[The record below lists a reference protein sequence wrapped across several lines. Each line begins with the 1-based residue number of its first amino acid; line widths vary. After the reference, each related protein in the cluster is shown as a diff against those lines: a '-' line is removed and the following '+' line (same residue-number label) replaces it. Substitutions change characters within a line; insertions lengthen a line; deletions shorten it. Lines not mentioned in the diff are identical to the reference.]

1 MMSLLAKIMTG
12 YHVARVFGA
21 PVSSKEIKSKAGV
34 RTRRDILSTKIKTLD
49 GAAVQLGIDDQSGE
63 KRRRGKELKGK
74 SSREK
79 HGEKEP
85 RSRGGFIGN
94 L

>member
-1 MMSLLAKIMTG
+1 M
-12 YHVARVFGA
+12 

-34 RTRRDILSTKIKTLD
+34 RTRDILSTKIKMLN
-49 GAAVQLGIDDQSGE
+49 GVAVQLGVDDQSGE

-74 SSREK
+74 SLCEK
-79 HGEKEP
+79 NGEKETHP
-85 RSRGGFIGN
+85 RGCFTRCGFRGV

>member
-1 MMSLLAKIMTG
+1 M
-12 YHVARVFGA
+12 
-21 PVSSKEIKSKAGV
+21 SSKEIKSKAGV

-49 GAAVQLGIDDQSGE
+49 GAAVQLGINDQSGE
-63 KRRRGKELKGK
+63 KRRRGKELKRK

-79 HGEKEP
+79 NGEKGT
-85 RSRGGFIGN
+85 RSRGGFIGI

>member
-1 MMSLLAKIMTG
+1 
-12 YHVARVFGA
+12 V

-34 RTRRDILSTKIKTLD
+34 MTRRDILSTKIKTLD
-49 GAAVQLGIDDQSGE
+49 SAAVQLGVDDQSGE

-79 HGEKEP
+79 NGEKETLSRLLHP
-85 RSRGGFIGN
+85 RWLHRSFISERESVDTR
-94 L
+94 

>member
-1 MMSLLAKIMTG
+1 MS
-12 YHVARVFGA
+12 
-21 PVSSKEIKSKAGV
+21 PKEIKSKAEV

-49 GAAVQLGIDDQSGE
+49 GTAVQLGVDDHSGE

-79 HGEKEP
+79 NGEKGT
-85 RSRGGFIGN
+85 RSRGGFIEI